1 MSDAD
6 LDRVRADLAILKGV
20 YAEPAIPAEEV
31 RVGLLLACFGVAMAA
46 AAWVVPTNW
55 VAWGS
60 AACFTIGTALYI
72 PWKRRI
78 IKNDAP
84 HRRMEVQ
91 EIRIWTIV
99 IFGLVAYLLLHRF
112 GLPPVRGYSNACFF
126 AVGLGCLANGLVHPT
141 RRAYIAQGIP
151 AMVAAVLLSLSH
163 RVEVNL
169 SIMGGCLALG
179 GFGYSAILA
188 RMMRRERSPHAGH

>member
-1 MSDAD
+1 
-6 LDRVRADLAILKGV
+6 
-20 YAEPAIPAEEV
+20 
-31 RVGLLLACFGVAMAA
+31 
-46 AAWVVPTNW
+46 
-55 VAWGS
+55 
-60 AACFTIGTALYI
+60 
-72 PWKRRI
+72 
-78 IKNDAP
+78 
-84 HRRMEVQ
+84 MEVQ

-112 GLPPVRGYSNACFF
+112 GLPPVRGCSNACFF

-169 SIMGGCLALG
+169 SIMGGCLALC
-179 GFGYSAILA
+179 GFGFSAILA
-188 RMMRRERSPHAGH
+188 WMMRRERRPHAGH